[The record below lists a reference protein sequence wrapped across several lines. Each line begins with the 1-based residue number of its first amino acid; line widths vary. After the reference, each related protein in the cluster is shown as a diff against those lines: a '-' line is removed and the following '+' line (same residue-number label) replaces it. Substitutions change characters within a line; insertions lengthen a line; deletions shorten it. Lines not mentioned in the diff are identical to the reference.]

1 MVGRRKK
8 QALLKFLI
16 ALAAGEVIFVLAR
29 TYEWCPRTKRHVAWG
44 GTNEGVPRGER
55 AYFCKRSEFALKEAD
70 QDPSQ
75 ASSQTVG
82 GSLVQHGSGQ
92 SFRPGITLALHGDIS
107 RLQVMIR
114 SRHQWKASVAIA
126 VLVRNS
132 SELVAVEKAL
142 AVEETDGLAKGLGL
156 LRWCAYLPPR
166 QSACKGWCRRE
177 DPNVSNASQTE
188 INVGSPLWHYPANI
202 MRNRALQLVET
213 QQVMLLDADF
223 IPSLSMQQAAQ
234 TGVGWLR
241 HGEVLIIPPFQLRGV
256 VSWEDIERSQLLTT
270 KSALIHCLDN
280 FT

>member
-8 QALLKFLI
+8 HAFLRFLV
-16 ALAAGEVIFVLAR
+16 ALAAGGAFFALTR
-29 TYEWCPRTKRHVAWG
+29 THEWCPPARRHVAWG
-44 GTNEGVPRGER
+44 GSKKGVARGER
-55 AYFCKRSEFALKEAD
+55 AYFCKRSEGSTKEINR
-70 QDPSQ
+70 DPSQ

-82 GSLVQHGSGQ
+82 DSLVQHGSGQ

-107 RLQVMIR
+107 RLHVMIR
-114 SRHQWKASVAIA
+114 SRRQWKASVAIA

-132 SELVAVEKAL
+132 SELVAVENAL

-177 DPNVSNASQTE
+177 DPSVSNASQTE
-188 INVGSPLWHYPANI
+188 INVGKGLWHYPANI

-241 HGEVLIIPPFQLRGV
+241 HGDVLIIPPFQLRGV